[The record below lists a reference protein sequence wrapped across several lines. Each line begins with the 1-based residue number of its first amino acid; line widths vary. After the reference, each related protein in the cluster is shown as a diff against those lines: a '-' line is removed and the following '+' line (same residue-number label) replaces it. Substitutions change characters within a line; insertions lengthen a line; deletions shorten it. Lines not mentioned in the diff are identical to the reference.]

1 MYAIEILVK
10 EHENI
15 KKFTDQ
21 MERICIN
28 IMDGSELNT
37 EIFRKAI
44 VFIREYADGHHHGKE
59 EKILFQYMI
68 DNLGS
73 VANTLVRN
81 GMLVEH
87 DLARLNVLEMENAIN
102 RYEESHSTKDRLDII
117 SNMMGYVYLLRR
129 HIDKEDGVVYPYAEN
144 NLSKVLLNEVD
155 AKSREIEDG
164 VLERDDYAEHLRFL
178 ESLIE
183 M

>member
-1 MYAIEILVK
+1 MYAIEVLVK

-15 KKFTDQ
+15 LRFTDQ

-28 IMDGSELNT
+28 IIDGAEVDNNL
-37 EIFRKAI
+37 FRKAI
-44 VFIREYADGHHHGKE
+44 VFIREYADAHHHGKE

-68 DNLGS
+68 DNFGS

-87 DLARLNVLEMENAIN
+87 DLARLNVLEMEKAIN
-102 RYEESHSTKDRLDII
+102 RYEETHSTEDKLSII
-117 SNMMGYVYLLRR
+117 SNMMGYTYLLRR
-129 HIDKEDGVVYPYAEN
+129 HIEKEDGVVYPYAEK
-144 NLSKVLLNEVD
+144 NLSQEHLDEID
-155 AKSREIEDG
+155 IKSKEIEDG
-164 VLERDDYAEHLRFL
+164 VTEREDYAEHLKFL
-178 ESLIE
+178 DNLSQ

>member
-1 MYAIEILVK
+1 MNSIEVLVS
-10 EHENI
+10 EHDNI
-15 KKFTDQ
+15 KKFVDA
-21 MERICIN
+21 MEGVCAKVL
-28 IMDGSELNT
+28 DGEKIDTEL
-37 EIFRKAI
+37 FRKAI
-44 VFIREYADGHHHGKE
+44 VFIREYADAHHHGKE

-102 RYEESHSTKDRLDII
+102 RYEESGSTVDKLAII

-129 HIDKEDGVVYPYAEN
+129 HIDKEDSVVYPFAEK
-144 NLSKVLLNEVD
+144 NLNQAHLDEIEKLSNEVED
-155 AKSREIEDG
+155 QAIE
-164 VLERDDYAEHLRFL
+164 AESYKKHLLFL
-178 ESLIE
+178 DSL
-183 M
+183 MNL